1 MGGWS
6 ARASAWIAAVGV
18 ICFVARF
25 LPLKG
30 VIPFG
35 WLNDVSSLLQ
45 YLLAIPVALALHGI
59 LRPRHPGLAGAATVI
74 GISGMLAVA
83 VLQFLLLAQVLTFD
97 QQGGPVSIAIL
108 VVGVWLVAT
117 GYLLRS
123 AAAFRRSLLFSLL
136 AVPYFGYPVW
146 AFWLSRRLF
155 ACAADPAR
163 LEATR
168 AELT

>member
-6 ARASAWIAAVGV
+6 ARASAWIATFGV

-25 LPLKG
+25 GPWKG

-45 YLLAIPVALALHGI
+45 YLLAIPVALALHEI
-59 LRPRHPGLAGAATVI
+59 
-74 GISGMLAVA
+74 
-83 VLQFLLLAQVLTFD
+83 LTFD

-123 AAAFRRSLLFSLL
+123 AATFRRSLLFSLL
-136 AVPYFGYPVW
+136 AIPYFGYPVW
-146 AFWLSRRLF
+146 AFWLSRRLL
-155 ACAADPAR
+155 ACAGDPAR
-163 LEATR
+163 LEATQ